1 VKRGFLRAPVALRE
15 LAATAFVALG
25 ATLVMFLVL
34 DRVAPDPSRPFSPR
48 SGVADFAGRYLAW
61 AWDAVRFE
69 FGESP
74 YTHRSVEELVRA
86 SAPRTLGLLGL
97 GIAVSLVVHGLL
109 GLRGRLAR
117 SSAAVSLSGIVS
129 LVSLVPV
136 YILAFVL
143 RAGPGGAF
151 QRVEGAMSGGERLLF
166 ILTLAA
172 LLLLSNGLFAESAGT
187 VKSALEHEASEPYVR
202 SLMARG
208 IRPERTMFRNVA
220 GVLLGAFAG
229 QLPRLVTSVF
239 LLEWAF
245 NIHGVGYEAIRAF
258 DYEGRRDVP
267 VILAMTFLGVLFVR
281 AFVLVERLSVSWINP
296 RVRLER

>member
-1 VKRGFLRAPVALRE
+1 VIVRE
-15 LAATAFVALG
+15 LATTALVALG
-25 ATLVMFLVL
+25 ATLVMFTVL
-34 DRVAPDPSRPFSPR
+34 DRVAPDPARPLSPR
-48 SGVADFAGRYLAW
+48 SGVADFLARYLAW

-74 YTHRSVEELVRA
+74 YTHRSVEDLVRTA
-86 SAPRTLGLLGL
+86 APRTLGLLGL
-97 GIAVSLVVHGLL
+97 GIGVSLVVHGFL

-117 SSAAVSLSGIVS
+117 SAAAASLAHVVS

-151 QRVEGAMSGGERLLF
+151 QRVDAAMSGGERVLF
-166 ILTLAA
+166 VVTLAA
-172 LLLLSNGLFAESAGT
+172 LLLLSNGLFTESAGT
-187 VKSALEHEASEPYVR
+187 VKTALEHEASEPYVR
-202 SLMARG
+202 SLIARG

-281 AFVLVERLSVSWINP
+281 GLVLFERLSVSWITP